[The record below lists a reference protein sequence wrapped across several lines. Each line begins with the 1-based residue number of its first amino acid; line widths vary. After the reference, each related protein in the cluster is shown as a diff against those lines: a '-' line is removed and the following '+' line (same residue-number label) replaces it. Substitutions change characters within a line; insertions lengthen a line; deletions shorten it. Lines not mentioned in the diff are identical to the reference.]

1 MTNPADTFDTASASS
16 IPTLAPASPRLS
28 RIAIGLGLIAAC
40 ATWAL
45 WPVSGIE
52 KSLAQ
57 AIPNSPAAFESEKV
71 DANKSPQQSTAFTD
85 LDTDAF
91 RTPLWVIPPPPPP
104 PPAPPE
110 PPKPLPPLKLQLISI
125 TQETANA
132 DASGKP
138 LSRFAAVFYDP
149 DKDMLI
155 TVREGMQLADRRQ
168 VGAIT
173 ASSVEIREADGRKGA
188 GSPDNQSP
196 RAGATRIMRLHE
208 LPSGDVASPRT
219 GGQSK

>member
-1 MTNPADTFDTASASS
+1 MTNPAYTFNTSSASS
-16 IPTLAPASPRLS
+16 IPTRAPASPRLS
-28 RIAIGLGLIAAC
+28 RIAIGLALIAAS
-40 ATWAL
+40 ATWAM
-45 WPVSGIE
+45 WPVNGIAN
-52 KSLAQ
+52 SLAQ

-71 DANKSPQQSTAFTD
+71 DTNKSPLQSTASTG

-132 DASGKP
+132 DALGKP

-149 DKDMLI
+149 DRDMLI
-155 TVREGMQLADRRQ
+155 TVHEGMQLEDRRQ

-173 ASSVEIREADGRKGA
+173 ASSVEIREADGRTGSA
-188 GSPDNQSP
+188 SSGSPSP
-196 RAGATRIMRLHE
+196 RAGATRIIRLHE
-208 LPSGDVASPRT
+208 QPSGDVALPRI
-219 GGQSK
+219 GGQAK